1 VESFH
6 YFRRHNM
13 KMRNKINTVLFTL
26 FTLLSLS
33 GFSQITFEKGYLINN
48 DSTKTECYIKNV
60 DWENNPDKLKYKISL
75 DDKETEI
82 STDSIQQ
89 FEIYDECTYVRSTVK
104 IDRSKSNIDNLDKQ
118 KSPSFKEETLL
129 LERLVDGNAQLYSYK
144 DGALLRFFYSI
155 DNTPITQLIYKLY
168 RPKGNLIAK
177 NNTYK
182 QQLRTLFD
190 CPSIK
195 VQHYENLEYSALSL
209 VQLFQWQNQCNDQP
223 LKSSKDKKTK
233 SVQIQL
239 NLGIGLSFLD
249 VENSVSSIKNVTF
262 DPGLNF
268 NFGLEFAYTFPFNKQ
283 KWEAFIAPSFQLFNH
298 EARVEQDFVAGGL
311 IVSKVEYK
319 SILSQIGIRY
329 RMFVAPRSCL
339 FVNTIVLHD
348 RPLKSTYLVTRA
360 DGTLLNNI
368 DIFTGVSAA
377 FGFGFFHKK
386 VSVEMRAYLPKDI
399 LLPYNS
405 WHASYLA
412 LNLLISYDLL

>member
-89 FEIYDECTYVRSTVK
+89 FEIYGECTYVRSTVK

-209 VQLFQWQNQCNDQP
+209 VQLFQWQ
-223 LKSSKDKKTK
+223 T
-233 SVQIQL
+233 
-239 NLGIGLSFLD
+239 
-249 VENSVSSIKNVTF
+249 NVMTN
-262 DPGLNF
+262 P
-268 NFGLEFAYTFPFNKQ
+268 
-283 KWEAFIAPSFQLFNH
+283 
-298 EARVEQDFVAGGL
+298 
-311 IVSKVEYK
+311 
-319 SILSQIGIRY
+319 
-329 RMFVAPRSCL
+329 
-339 FVNTIVLHD
+339 
-348 RPLKSTYLVTRA
+348 
-360 DGTLLNNI
+360 
-368 DIFTGVSAA
+368 
-377 FGFGFFHKK
+377 
-386 VSVEMRAYLPKDI
+386 
-399 LLPYNS
+399 
-405 WHASYLA
+405 
-412 LNLLISYDLL
+412 